1 MSISSKVLCY
11 ITGNLPDIELVPSR
25 PIIIMRGQNGQISC
39 KAKGAT
45 VSKLQWKKL
54 VTSSR
59 EESVPDSKVTNIIN
73 KTQNFVEA
81 ILTITNAQPQDT
93 SDYKCVLTAFGK
105 QDNKLI
111 RIRVDGKFVHNFL
124 LCGIAFFSIHTQ
136 SNLY

>member
-11 ITGNLPDIELVPSR
+11 ITGDLPDIELVPSR

-105 QDNKLI
+105 QDYKLI
-111 RIRVDGKFVHNFL
+111 RIRVGGKFAYYTV
-124 LCGIAFFSIHTQ
+124 
-136 SNLY
+136 YM